1 VRPLSIRLKLTALY
15 VIVFGVFLIAF
26 SGGLY
31 LVMEKKLAQAV
42 DHRLRTMAEL
52 IAKTDLCAVPSFL
65 PPEFERRLHRIF
77 GVRPSGKFVRLLD
90 LSGAV
95 GSRTENLDDKDIPV
109 NREIIK
115 QVRHGKIIYETK
127 ILDQGVQ
134 IRFINYPIF
143 DYNHKVRGIVQ
154 VGTLMDNINE
164 FLQNLLLVLVIS
176 VPTLIFI
183 AGLAGYFLAGKA
195 MKPIREI
202 AAATKEITANNLE
215 ERIVVDVPRDEIGQL
230 SETINEMLDRLSQ
243 SFNQVK
249 QFTADASHELRTPLT
264 ILRGEVE
271 IGLRGDRTAEE
282 YREILISNLEEVE
295 RMSRIV
301 SDLLLLSKADIGQE
315 SLAAESVDL
324 HALVRELTGQFT
336 VLAEQK
342 KITLESRLEPVPAV
356 VGDCLRLRQMAANL
370 LVNAIRYTPPGGS
383 ITVRLHQQEAG
394 GVALVVEDT
403 GIGIPAED
411 LPRIFDR
418 FYRVDKARSR
428 QEGGSGLGL
437 SIVKWIVDAHQGT
450 IEVTSEPGIG
460 TTFTVV
466 LPTAAAPQDAEIK
479 K

>member
-1 VRPLSIRLKLTALY
+1 MKPVSIRLKLTALY
-15 VIVFGVFLIAF
+15 VVVFGVFLVAF

-31 LVMEKKLAQAV
+31 LVMEKKLSQAV

-95 GSRTENLDDKDIPV
+95 GSRTENIDDKDIPV
-109 NREIIK
+109 DREIIK
-115 QVRHGKIIYETK
+115 RVRRGEIIYETK
-127 ILDQGVQ
+127 TLDKGVQ
-134 IRFINYPIF
+134 IRFINYPVL
-143 DYNHKVRGIVQ
+143 DYKQKVRGIVQ
-154 VGTLMDNINE
+154 VGTLMENVND

-195 MKPIREI
+195 LKPIREI
-202 AAATKEITANNLE
+202 AAATREITANNLE
-215 ERIVVDVPRDEIGQL
+215 ERIVVDVPRDEVGQL

-315 SLAAESVDL
+315 SLAMESVDL
-324 HALVRELTGQFT
+324 HHLLSELLGQFA

-342 KITLESRLEPVPAV
+342 GITLESELETVPTVA
-356 VGDCLRLRQMAANL
+356 GDCLRLRQMAANL

-383 ITVRLHQQEAG
+383 IVVRLFPCEDG
-394 GVALVVEDT
+394 GVSLVVEDT
-403 GIGIPAED
+403 GIGIPTDD

-450 IEVTSEPGIG
+450 IAVTSVLGSG

-466 LPTAAAPQDAEIK
+466 LPVDGGPQAAEIK